1 MRALSERLSTYCAVA
16 AGTCLMAIVVLT
28 TLNIIFRRTSFLP
41 PITGAQEGAAFLGA
55 LAVALA
61 LPFTQVRKANICV
74 EMLQPYLSER
84 ARVLVE
90 RANGFISAIVC
101 LLIAAACLN
110 AHPVL
115 MWTAVAFA
123 LLDTSGPQWLAA
135 SLIYTLLHRPQRR
148 DDA

>member
-1 MRALSERLSTYCAVA
+1 MAHFLPLILGLALLATGALVA
-16 AGTCLMAIVVLT
+16 CV
-28 TLNIIFRRTSFLP
+28 NFYTSF
-41 PITGAQEGAAFLGA
+41 
-55 LAVALA
+55 
-61 LPFTQVRKANICV
+61 VRYPLHRLRGGTREDFRWVSGI
-74 EMLQPYLSER
+74 P
-84 ARVLVE
+84 LV
-90 RANGFISAIVC
+90 GIVC

-135 SLIYTLLHRPQRR
+135 SLIYTLLRRPQRR

>member
-1 MRALSERLSTYCAVA
+1 
-16 AGTCLMAIVVLT
+16 MAIVVLT

-55 LAVALA
+55 LTVALA

-84 ARVLVE
+84 ARMLVA

-101 LLIAAACLN
+101 LLIAWRCAVYALDLRESEEVSMTLAIPFYPIILVMSACFAMLAVVFVIDGLEPADHAA
-110 AHPVL
+110 
-115 MWTAVAFA
+115 
-123 LLDTSGPQWLAA
+123 PQV
-135 SLIYTLLHRPQRR
+135 ST
-148 DDA
+148 